1 MKVIPLNLLIP
12 FRNWLVKNGY
22 RGVNRGVNRGDHMT
36 AWKPKHKQIE
46 IIGLRMNKPC
56 QPVFKAFLGQYLE
69 HGKEFLEELA

>member
-1 MKVIPLNLLIP
+1 MKNIPFTLRTP

-22 RGVNRGVNRGDHMT
+22 QGVNRGDHMT

-46 IIGLRMNKPC
+46 IIGLQMNKPC
-56 QPVFKAFLGQYLE
+56 QQVFKAFLYQYLE

>member
-22 RGVNRGVNRGDHMT
+22 RGVNRGDHLT

-46 IIGLRMNKPC
+46 IIGLQMNKPC
-56 QPVFKAFLGQYLE
+56 QPVFKTFLNQYLE
-69 HGKEFLEELA
+69 HGKEFLEDLA

>member
-22 RGVNRGVNRGDHMT
+22 RGVNRGDHLT

-46 IIGLRMNKPC
+46 IIGLQMNKPC
-56 QPVFKAFLGQYLE
+56 LACE
-69 HGKEFLEELA
+69 INEFFAIEAQEQK

>member
-1 MKVIPLNLLIP
+1 MKNIPLTLRTP

-22 RGVNRGVNRGDHMT
+22 QGVNRGDHMT

-46 IIGLRMNKPC
+46 IIGLQMNRPC
-56 QPVFKAFLGQYLE
+56 QQVFKAFLNQYLE